1 MSNGDNVTT
10 QISREA
16 PFLEDYRR
24 RLMDSVFAA
33 TDQPIVPQGRTI
45 ADFDP
50 FQQAGFA
57 EAARQLGFTFDPATG
72 GVTRT
77 GQATFQPFLDQ
88 ALAGMQ
94 TGQQTAAQA
103 VPTAQLGVGTALQG
117 IPALQAAQGQ
127 FDPSQS
133 NYQQFF
139 DQYQADVTNQALKQ
153 MDEEAAKAQ
162 ANLATQAQ
170 RAGAFG
176 GSRFGVQEAEL
187 AKNLQDIKSR
197 RITEDLSR
205 NFQQAQAKAMDTFE
219 RAQARNLGVG
229 QALGQAGQG
238 LGQAAQGF
246 LNVGTGQA
254 QLGQGIAGLGQLGFG
269 LGQQGVGT
277 LGTIGGQRQA
287 RQQALSDE
295 DLRLTTARQQEP
307 LARLR
312 FVQDQLSRVP
322 SAQQRTIEQPI
333 PFTNPLLGAIGAG
346 ISGLGTFGSIFGNQ
360 GSS

>member
-1 MSNGDNVTT
+1 MANGDNVTT

-33 TDQPIVPQGRTI
+33 TDKPIVPQERAI
-45 ADFDP
+45 APFDE
-50 FQQAGFA
+50 FQQAGFG
-57 EAARQLGFTFDPATG
+57 EAARQLGFTMDPQTG
-72 GVTRT
+72 ALTRT
-77 GQATFQPFLDQ
+77 GVASFQPFLDQ
-88 ALAGMQ
+88 ALTGMQ
-94 TGQQTAAQA
+94 AGQQTAAS
-103 VPTAQLGVGTALQG
+103 G

-139 DQYQADVTNQALKQ
+139 DQYQADVTQQALKQ
-153 MDEEAAKAQ
+153 MDQEAAKAQ

-197 RITEDLSR
+197 RISEDLSR

-238 LGQAAQGF
+238 QA
-246 LNVGTGQA
+246 N
-254 QLGQGIAGLGQLGFG
+254 LGQGIAGLGLLGVG

-287 RQQALSDE
+287 RNQALADE
-295 DLRLTTARQQEP
+295 TLRLTTARQQEP

>member
-1 MSNGDNVTT
+1 MANGDNVTT

-33 TDQPIVPQGRTI
+33 TDQPIVPQERAI
-45 ADFDP
+45 SPFDE
-50 FQQAGFA
+50 FQTAGFG

-72 GVTRT
+72 SLTRT
-77 GQATFQPFLDQ
+77 GQAAFQPDLD
-88 ALAGMQ
+88 AARA
-94 TGQQTAAQA
+94 AAQA
-103 VPTAQLGVGTALQG
+103 G

-197 RITEDLSR
+197 RISEDLSR

-229 QALGQAGQG
+229 QALGQAAQG
-238 LGQAAQGF
+238 LGS
-246 LNVGTGQA
+246 
-254 QLGQGIAGLGQLGFG
+254 LGQLGFG
-269 LGQQGVGT
+269 LGQAGIGT

-287 RQQALSDE
+287 RNQALADE
-295 DLRLTTARQQEP
+295 TLRLTTARQQEP
-307 LARLR
+307 LNRLR

-346 ISGLGTFGSIFGNQ
+346 ISGLGTFGSIFGGAGQ
-360 GSS
+360 Q

>member
-1 MSNGDNVTT
+1 MANGDNVST
-10 QISREA
+10 QIAREA

-33 TDQPIVPQGRTI
+33 TDQPIVAQERAISPFD
-45 ADFDP
+45 DF
-50 FQQAGFA
+50 QTAGFG

-72 GVTRT
+72 SLTRT
-77 GQATFQPFLDQ
+77 GQAAFQPDLD
-88 ALAGMQ
+88 AARA
-94 TGQQTAAQA
+94 AAQA
-103 VPTAQLGVGTALQG
+103 G

-197 RITEDLSR
+197 RISEDLSR

-229 QALGQAGQG
+229 QALGQAAQG
-238 LGQAAQGF
+238 LGS
-246 LNVGTGQA
+246 
-254 QLGQGIAGLGQLGFG
+254 LGQLGFG
-269 LGQQGVGT
+269 LGQAGIAT

-287 RQQALSDE
+287 RNQALADE
-295 DLRLTTARQQEP
+295 ALRLTTARQQEP
-307 LARLR
+307 LNRLR

-346 ISGLGTFGSIFGNQ
+346 ISGLGTFGSIFGAGQ
-360 GSS
+360 Q

>member
-1 MSNGDNVTT
+1 MANGDNVTT

-33 TDQPIVPQGRTI
+33 TDQPIVPQERAI
-45 ADFDP
+45 APFDE
-50 FQQAGFA
+50 FQQAGFG
-57 EAARQLGFTFDPATG
+57 EAARQLGFTMDPQTG
-72 GVTRT
+72 ALTRT
-77 GQATFQPFLDQ
+77 GVASFQPFLDQ
-88 ALAGMQ
+88 ALTGMQ
-94 TGQQTAAQA
+94 AGQQTAAS
-103 VPTAQLGVGTALQG
+103 G

-139 DQYQADVTNQALKQ
+139 DQYQADVTQQALKQ
-153 MDEEAAKAQ
+153 MDQEAAKAQ

-197 RITEDLSR
+197 RISEDLSR

-238 LGQAAQGF
+238 QA
-246 LNVGTGQA
+246 N
-254 QLGQGIAGLGQLGFG
+254 LGQGIAGLGQLGFG

-287 RQQALSDE
+287 RNQALADE
-295 DLRLTTARQQEP
+295 TLRLTTARQQEP

-346 ISGLGTFGSIFGNQ
+346 ISGLGTFGSIFGAGQ
-360 GSS
+360 Q

>member
-1 MSNGDNVTT
+1 MANGDNVTT

-33 TDQPIVPQGRTI
+33 TDKPIVPQERAI
-45 ADFDP
+45 APFDE
-50 FQQAGFA
+50 FQQAGFG
-57 EAARQLGFTFDPATG
+57 EAARQLGFTMDPQTG
-72 GVTRT
+72 ALTRT
-77 GQATFQPFLDQ
+77 GVASFQPFLDQ
-88 ALAGMQ
+88 ALTGMQ
-94 TGQQTAAQA
+94 AGQQTAAS
-103 VPTAQLGVGTALQG
+103 G

-139 DQYQADVTNQALKQ
+139 DQYQADVTQQALKQ
-153 MDEEAAKAQ
+153 MDQEAAKAQ

-197 RITEDLSR
+197 RISEDLSR

-238 LGQAAQGF
+238 QA
-246 LNVGTGQA
+246 N
-254 QLGQGIAGLGQLGFG
+254 LGQGIAGLGQLGFG

-287 RQQALSDE
+287 RNQALADE
-295 DLRLTTARQQEP
+295 TLRLTTARQQEP

-346 ISGLGTFGSIFGNQ
+346 ISGLGTFGSIFGAGQ
-360 GSS
+360 Q

>member
-1 MSNGDNVTT
+1 MANGDNVTT

-33 TDQPIVPQGRTI
+33 TDQPIVPQERAI
-45 ADFDP
+45 APFDE
-50 FQQAGFA
+50 FQQAGFG
-57 EAARQLGFTFDPATG
+57 EAARQLGFTMDPQTG
-72 GVTRT
+72 ALTRT
-77 GQATFQPFLDQ
+77 GVASFQPFLDQ
-88 ALAGMQ
+88 ALTGMQ
-94 TGQQTAAQA
+94 AGQQTAAS
-103 VPTAQLGVGTALQG
+103 G

-139 DQYQADVTNQALKQ
+139 DQYQADVTQQALKQ

-197 RITEDLSR
+197 RISEDLSR

-238 LGQAAQGF
+238 QA
-246 LNVGTGQA
+246 N
-254 QLGQGIAGLGQLGFG
+254 LGQGIAGLGQLGFG

-287 RQQALSDE
+287 RNQALADE
-295 DLRLTTARQQEP
+295 TLRLTTARQQEP

-360 GSS
+360 GGN

>member
-1 MSNGDNVTT
+1 MANGDNVTT

-33 TDQPIVPQGRTI
+33 TDQPIVPQERAI
-45 ADFDP
+45 SPFDE
-50 FQQAGFA
+50 FQTAGFG

-72 GVTRT
+72 SLTRT
-77 GQATFQPFLDQ
+77 GQAAFQPDLD
-88 ALAGMQ
+88 AARA
-94 TGQQTAAQA
+94 AAQA
-103 VPTAQLGVGTALQG
+103 G

-197 RITEDLSR
+197 RIS
-205 NFQQAQAKAMDTFE
+205 
-219 RAQARNLGVG
+219 
-229 QALGQAGQG
+229 
-238 LGQAAQGF
+238 
-246 LNVGTGQA
+246 
-254 QLGQGIAGLGQLGFG
+254 
-269 LGQQGVGT
+269 
-277 LGTIGGQRQA
+277 
-287 RQQALSDE
+287 
-295 DLRLTTARQQEP
+295 
-307 LARLR
+307 
-312 FVQDQLSRVP
+312 
-322 SAQQRTIEQPI
+322 
-333 PFTNPLLGAIGAG
+333 
-346 ISGLGTFGSIFGNQ
+346 
-360 GSS
+360 

>member
-1 MSNGDNVTT
+1 MANGDNVTT

-33 TDQPIVPQGRTI
+33 TDKPIVPQERAI
-45 ADFDP
+45 SPFDE
-50 FQQAGFA
+50 FQTTGFG

-72 GVTRT
+72 SLTRT
-77 GQATFQPFLDQ
+77 GQAAFQPDLD
-88 ALAGMQ
+88 AARA
-94 TGQQTAAQA
+94 AAQA
-103 VPTAQLGVGTALQG
+103 G

-127 FDPSQS
+127 FDPSKS

-139 DQYQADVTNQALKQ
+139 DQYQADVTQQALKQ

-162 ANLATQAQ
+162 SDLATRAQ

-187 AKNLQDIKSR
+187 SKNLQDIKSR
-197 RITEDLSR
+197 RISEDLSR

-229 QALGQAGQG
+229 QALGQAAQG
-238 LGQAAQGF
+238 LGS
-246 LNVGTGQA
+246 
-254 QLGQGIAGLGQLGFG
+254 LGQLGFG
-269 LGQQGVGT
+269 LGQAGIGT

-287 RQQALSDE
+287 RNQALADE
-295 DLRLTTARQQEP
+295 TLRLTTARQQEP
-307 LARLR
+307 LNRLR

-346 ISGLGTFGSIFGNQ
+346 ISGLGTFGSIFGAGQ
-360 GSS
+360 Q

>member
-1 MSNGDNVTT
+1 MANGDNVTT

-33 TDQPIVPQGRTI
+33 TDQPIVPQERAI
-45 ADFDP
+45 SPFDE
-50 FQQAGFA
+50 FQTAGFG

-72 GVTRT
+72 SLTRT
-77 GQATFQPFLDQ
+77 GQAAFQPDLD
-88 ALAGMQ
+88 AARA
-94 TGQQTAAQA
+94 AAQA
-103 VPTAQLGVGTALQG
+103 G

-197 RITEDLSR
+197 RISEDLSR

-229 QALGQAGQG
+229 QALGQAAQG
-238 LGQAAQGF
+238 LGS
-246 LNVGTGQA
+246 
-254 QLGQGIAGLGQLGFG
+254 LGQLGFG
-269 LGQQGVGT
+269 LGQAGIAT
-277 LGTIGGQRQA
+277 LGTIGGQRQG
-287 RQQALSDE
+287 RIQALADE
-295 DLRLTTARQQEP
+295 ALRLTTARQQEP
-307 LARLR
+307 LNRLR

-346 ISGLGTFGSIFGNQ
+346 ISGLGTFGSIFGGAGQ
-360 GSS
+360 Q

>member
-1 MSNGDNVTT
+1 MANGDNVTT

-33 TDQPIVPQGRTI
+33 TDQPIVPQERAI
-45 ADFDP
+45 APFDE
-50 FQQAGFA
+50 FQTAGFG

-72 GVTRT
+72 SLTRT
-77 GQATFQPFLDQ
+77 GQAAFQPDLD
-88 ALAGMQ
+88 AARA
-94 TGQQTAAQA
+94 AAQA
-103 VPTAQLGVGTALQG
+103 G

-197 RITEDLSR
+197 RISEDLSR

-229 QALGQAGQG
+229 QALGQAAQG
-238 LGQAAQGF
+238 LGS
-246 LNVGTGQA
+246 
-254 QLGQGIAGLGQLGFG
+254 LGQLGFG
-269 LGQQGVGT
+269 LGQAGIGT

-287 RQQALSDE
+287 RNQALADE
-295 DLRLTTARQQEP
+295 ALRLTTARQQEP
-307 LARLR
+307 LNRLR

-346 ISGLGTFGSIFGNQ
+346 ISGLGTFGSIFGAGQ
-360 GSS
+360 Q

>member
-1 MSNGDNVTT
+1 MANGDNVTT

-33 TDQPIVPQGRTI
+33 TDQPITPQERAI
-45 ADFDP
+45 APFEE
-50 FQQAGFA
+50 FQQAGFG
-57 EAARQLGFTFDPATG
+57 EAARQLGFTFDPQTG
-72 GVTRT
+72 SVTRT
-77 GQATFQPFLDQ
+77 GVASFQPFLDQ

-94 TGQQTAAQA
+94 AGQQTAAS
-103 VPTAQLGVGTALQG
+103 G

-139 DQYQADVTNQALKQ
+139 DQYQADVTQQALKQ

-170 RAGAFG
+170 KAGAFG

-197 RITEDLSR
+197 RISEDLSR

-238 LGQAAQGF
+238 QA
-246 LNVGTGQA
+246 N
-254 QLGQGIAGLGQLGFG
+254 LGQGIAGLGQLGFG

-287 RQQALSDE
+287 RNQALADE
-295 DLRLTTARQQEP
+295 MLRLTTARQQEP
-307 LARLR
+307 LNRLR

-346 ISGLGTFGSIFGNQ
+346 ISGLGTFGALFGNQ
-360 GSS
+360 GSN

>member
-1 MSNGDNVTT
+1 MANGDNVTT

-33 TDQPIVPQGRTI
+33 TDQPIVPQERAI
-45 ADFDP
+45 SPFDE
-50 FQQAGFA
+50 FQTAGFG

-72 GVTRT
+72 SLTRT
-77 GQATFQPFLDQ
+77 GQAAFQPDLD
-88 ALAGMQ
+88 AARA
-94 TGQQTAAQA
+94 AAQA
-103 VPTAQLGVGTALQG
+103 G

-197 RITEDLSR
+197 RISEDLSR

-229 QALGQAGQG
+229 QALGQAAQG
-238 LGQAAQGF
+238 LGS
-246 LNVGTGQA
+246 
-254 QLGQGIAGLGQLGFG
+254 LGQLGFG
-269 LGQQGVGT
+269 LGQAGIAS

-287 RQQALSDE
+287 RNQALADE
-295 DLRLTTARQQEP
+295 ALRLTTARQQEP
-307 LARLR
+307 LNRLR

-346 ISGLGTFGSIFGNQ
+346 ISGLGTFGSIFGAGQ
-360 GSS
+360 Q

>member
-1 MSNGDNVTT
+1 MANGDNVTT

-33 TDQPIVPQGRTI
+33 TDQPITPQERAI
-45 ADFDP
+45 APFDE
-50 FQQAGFA
+50 FQQAGFG

-72 GVTRT
+72 GLTRT
-77 GQATFQPFLDQ
+77 GVASFQPFLDQ

-94 TGQQTAAQA
+94 AGQQTAAS
-103 VPTAQLGVGTALQG
+103 G

-139 DQYQADVTNQALKQ
+139 DQYQADVTQQALKQ

-170 RAGAFG
+170 KAGAFG

-197 RITEDLSR
+197 RISEDLSR

-238 LGQAAQGF
+238 QA
-246 LNVGTGQA
+246 N
-254 QLGQGIAGLGQLGFG
+254 LGQGIAGLGQLGFG

-287 RQQALSDE
+287 RNQALADE
-295 DLRLTTARQQEP
+295 TLRLTTARQQEP
-307 LARLR
+307 LNRLR

-346 ISGLGTFGSIFGNQ
+346 IAGLGTFGSIFGNQ

>member
-1 MSNGDNVTT
+1 MANGDNVTT

-33 TDQPIVPQGRTI
+33 TDKPIVPQERAI
-45 ADFDP
+45 APFDE
-50 FQQAGFA
+50 FQQAGFG
-57 EAARQLGFTFDPATG
+57 EAARQLGFTMDPQTG
-72 GVTRT
+72 ALTRT
-77 GQATFQPFLDQ
+77 GVASFQPFLDQ
-88 ALAGMQ
+88 ALTGMQ
-94 TGQQTAAQA
+94 AGQQTAAS
-103 VPTAQLGVGTALQG
+103 G

-139 DQYQADVTNQALKQ
+139 DQYQADVTQQALKQ
-153 MDEEAAKAQ
+153 MDQEAAKAQ

-197 RITEDLSR
+197 RISEDLSR

-219 RAQARNLGVG
+219 RAHARNLGVG

-238 LGQAAQGF
+238 QA
-246 LNVGTGQA
+246 N
-254 QLGQGIAGLGQLGFG
+254 LGQGIAGLGQLGFG

-287 RQQALSDE
+287 RNQALADE
-295 DLRLTTARQQEP
+295 TLRLTTARQQEP

>member
-1 MSNGDNVTT
+1 MANGDNVST

-33 TDQPIVPQGRTI
+33 TDKPIVPQERAI
-45 ADFDP
+45 SPFDE
-50 FQQAGFA
+50 FQTTGFG

-72 GVTRT
+72 SLTRT
-77 GQATFQPFLDQ
+77 GQAAFQPDLD
-88 ALAGMQ
+88 AARA
-94 TGQQTAAQA
+94 AAQA
-103 VPTAQLGVGTALQG
+103 G

-127 FDPSQS
+127 FDPSKS

-139 DQYQADVTNQALKQ
+139 DQYQADVTQQALKQ

-162 ANLATQAQ
+162 SDLATRAQ

-187 AKNLQDIKSR
+187 SKNLQDIKSR
-197 RITEDLSR
+197 RISEDLSR

-229 QALGQAGQG
+229 QALGQAAQG
-238 LGQAAQGF
+238 LGS
-246 LNVGTGQA
+246 
-254 QLGQGIAGLGQLGFG
+254 LGQLGFG
-269 LGQQGVGT
+269 LGQAGIGT

-287 RQQALSDE
+287 RDQALADE
-295 DLRLTTARQQEP
+295 TLRLTTARQQEP
-307 LARLR
+307 LNRLR

-346 ISGLGTFGSIFGNQ
+346 ISGLGTFGSIFGAGQ
-360 GSS
+360 Q

>member
-1 MSNGDNVTT
+1 MANGDNVTT

-33 TDQPIVPQGRTI
+33 TDQPIVPQERAI
-45 ADFDP
+45 SPFDE
-50 FQQAGFA
+50 FQTAGFG

-72 GVTRT
+72 SLTRT
-77 GQATFQPFLDQ
+77 GQAAFQPDLD
-88 ALAGMQ
+88 AARA
-94 TGQQTAAQA
+94 AAQA
-103 VPTAQLGVGTALQG
+103 G

-197 RITEDLSR
+197 RISEDLSR

-229 QALGQAGQG
+229 QALGQAAQGLGSLRQLGYG
-238 LGQAAQGF
+238 LGQA
-246 LNVGTGQA
+246 
-254 QLGQGIAGLGQLGFG
+254 GIA
-269 LGQQGVGT
+269 T

-287 RQQALSDE
+287 RNQALADE
-295 DLRLTTARQQEP
+295 ALRLTTARQQEP
-307 LARLR
+307 LNRLR

-333 PFTNPLLGAIGAG
+333 PFTNPLLGAIGGG
-346 ISGLGTFGSIFGNQ
+346 ISGLGTFGSIFGAGQ
-360 GSS
+360 Q

>member
-1 MSNGDNVTT
+1 MANGDNVTT

-33 TDQPIVPQGRTI
+33 TDQPIVPQERAI
-45 ADFDP
+45 AP
-50 FQQAGFA
+50 FEEFQTAGFG

-72 GVTRT
+72 SLTRT
-77 GQATFQPFLDQ
+77 GQAAFQPDLD
-88 ALAGMQ
+88 AARA
-94 TGQQTAAQA
+94 AAQA
-103 VPTAQLGVGTALQG
+103 G

-162 ANLATQAQ
+162 SNLATQAQ

-197 RITEDLSR
+197 RISEDLSR

-229 QALGQAGQG
+229 QALGQAAQG
-238 LGQAAQGF
+238 LGS
-246 LNVGTGQA
+246 
-254 QLGQGIAGLGQLGFG
+254 LGQLGFG
-269 LGQQGVGT
+269 LGQAGIGT

-287 RQQALSDE
+287 RDQALADE
-295 DLRLTTARQQEP
+295 TLRLTTARQQEP
-307 LARLR
+307 LNRLR

-346 ISGLGTFGSIFGNQ
+346 ISGLGTFGSIFGGAGQ
-360 GSS
+360 R

>member
-1 MSNGDNVTT
+1 MANGDNVST

-33 TDQPIVPQGRTI
+33 TDKPIVPQERAI
-45 ADFDP
+45 SPFDE
-50 FQQAGFA
+50 FQTTGFG

-72 GVTRT
+72 SLTRT
-77 GQATFQPFLDQ
+77 GQAAFQPDLD
-88 ALAGMQ
+88 AARA
-94 TGQQTAAQA
+94 AAQA
-103 VPTAQLGVGTALQG
+103 G

-127 FDPSQS
+127 FDPSKS

-139 DQYQADVTNQALKQ
+139 DQYQADVTQQALKQ

-162 ANLATQAQ
+162 SDLATRAQ

-187 AKNLQDIKSR
+187 SKNLQDIKSR
-197 RITEDLSR
+197 RISEDLSR

-229 QALGQAGQG
+229 QALGQAAQG
-238 LGQAAQGF
+238 LGS
-246 LNVGTGQA
+246 
-254 QLGQGIAGLGQLGFG
+254 LGQLGFG
-269 LGQQGVGT
+269 LGQAGIGT

-287 RQQALSDE
+287 RNQALADE
-295 DLRLTTARQQEP
+295 TLRLTTARQQEP
-307 LARLR
+307 LNRLR

-322 SAQQRTIEQPI
+322 SAQQRTIEQPV

-346 ISGLGTFGSIFGNQ
+346 ISGLGTFGSIFGAGQ
-360 GSS
+360 Q

>member
-1 MSNGDNVTT
+1 MANGDNVTT

-33 TDQPIVPQGRTI
+33 TDQPIVPQERAI
-45 ADFDP
+45 APFDE
-50 FQQAGFA
+50 FQQAGFG
-57 EAARQLGFTFDPATG
+57 EAARQLGFTMDPQTG
-72 GVTRT
+72 ALTRT
-77 GQATFQPFLDQ
+77 GVASFQPFLDQ

-94 TGQQTAAQA
+94 TGQQTAAS
-103 VPTAQLGVGTALQG
+103 G

-139 DQYQADVTNQALKQ
+139 DQYQADVTDQALKQ

-197 RITEDLSR
+197 RISEDLSR

-229 QALGQAGQG
+229 QALGQAGA
-238 LGQAAQGF
+238 GQAS
-246 LNVGTGQA
+246 
-254 QLGQGIAGLGQLGFG
+254 LGQGIAGLGQLGFG
-269 LGQQGVGT
+269 LGQQGIGT

-287 RQQALSDE
+287 RDQALADE
-295 DLRLTTARQQEP
+295 ALRLTTARQQEP
-307 LARLR
+307 LSRLR

-346 ISGLGTFGSIFGNQ
+346 ISGLGTFGSIFGS
-360 GSS
+360 GSN

>member
-1 MSNGDNVTT
+1 MANGDNVST

-33 TDQPIVPQGRTI
+33 TDKPIVPQERAI
-45 ADFDP
+45 SPFDE
-50 FQQAGFA
+50 FQTTGFG

-72 GVTRT
+72 SLTRT
-77 GQATFQPFLDQ
+77 GQAAFQPDLD
-88 ALAGMQ
+88 AARA
-94 TGQQTAAQA
+94 AAQA
-103 VPTAQLGVGTALQG
+103 G

-127 FDPSQS
+127 FDPSKS

-139 DQYQADVTNQALKQ
+139 DQYQADVTQQALKQ

-197 RITEDLSR
+197 RISEDLSR

-229 QALGQAGQG
+229 QALGQAAQG
-238 LGQAAQGF
+238 LGS
-246 LNVGTGQA
+246 
-254 QLGQGIAGLGQLGFG
+254 LGQLGFG
-269 LGQQGVGT
+269 LGQAGIAT

-287 RQQALSDE
+287 RNQALADE
-295 DLRLTTARQQEP
+295 ALRLTTARQQEP
-307 LARLR
+307 LNRLR

-346 ISGLGTFGSIFGNQ
+346 ISGLGTFGSIFGGAGQ
-360 GSS
+360 Q

>member
-1 MSNGDNVTT
+1 MATGDNVTT

-16 PFLEDYRR
+16 PFLEEFRR

-33 TDQPIVPQGRTI
+33 TDKPIVPQERAI
-45 ADFDP
+45 SPFDE
-50 FQQAGFA
+50 FQTTGFG

-72 GVTRT
+72 SLTRT
-77 GQATFQPFLDQ
+77 GQAAFQPDLD
-88 ALAGMQ
+88 AARA
-94 TGQQTAAQA
+94 AAQA
-103 VPTAQLGVGTALQG
+103 G

-127 FDPSQS
+127 FDPSKS

-139 DQYQADVTNQALKQ
+139 DQYQADVTQQALKQ

-162 ANLATQAQ
+162 SDLATRAQ

-187 AKNLQDIKSR
+187 SKNLQDIKSR
-197 RITEDLSR
+197 RISEDLSR

-229 QALGQAGQG
+229 QALGQAAQG
-238 LGQAAQGF
+238 LGS
-246 LNVGTGQA
+246 
-254 QLGQGIAGLGQLGFG
+254 LGQLGFG
-269 LGQQGVGT
+269 LGQAGIGT

-287 RQQALSDE
+287 RNQALADE
-295 DLRLTTARQQEP
+295 TLRLTTARQQEP
-307 LARLR
+307 LNRLR

-322 SAQQRTIEQPI
+322 SAQPRTIEQPI

-346 ISGLGTFGSIFGNQ
+346 ISGLGTFGSIFGAGQ
-360 GSS
+360 Q

>member
-1 MSNGDNVTT
+1 MANGDNVTT

-33 TDQPIVPQGRTI
+33 TDQPIVPQERAI
-45 ADFDP
+45 APFDE
-50 FQQAGFA
+50 FQQAGFG

-72 GVTRT
+72 GLTRT

-94 TGQQTAAQA
+94 AGQQTAAS
-103 VPTAQLGVGTALQG
+103 G

-139 DQYQADVTNQALKQ
+139 DQYQADVTQQALKQ

-162 ANLATQAQ
+162 SNLATQAQ
-170 RAGAFG
+170 KAGAFG

-197 RITEDLSR
+197 RISEDLSR

-238 LGQAAQGF
+238 QA
-246 LNVGTGQA
+246 N
-254 QLGQGIAGLGQLGFG
+254 LGQGIAGLGQLGFG

-287 RQQALSDE
+287 RNQALADE
-295 DLRLTTARQQEP
+295 ALRLTTARQQEP
-307 LARLR
+307 LNRLR

-322 SAQQRTIEQPI
+322 SAQQRTIEQPV

>member
-1 MSNGDNVTT
+1 MANGDNVTT
-10 QISREA
+10 QITREA

-33 TDQPIVPQGRTI
+33 TDQPIVPQARGI
-45 ADFDP
+45 APFDE
-50 FQQAGFA
+50 FQTAGFA

-72 GVTRT
+72 SLTRT
-77 GQATFQPFLDQ
+77 GQAAFQPDLD
-88 ALAGMQ
+88 AAR
-94 TGQQTAAQA
+94 TAAQA
-103 VPTAQLGVGTALQG
+103 G

-127 FDPSQS
+127 FDPSKS

-139 DQYQADVTNQALKQ
+139 DQYQADVTDQALKQ

-197 RITEDLSR
+197 RISEDLSR

-229 QALGQAGQG
+229 QALGQAAQG
-238 LGQAAQGF
+238 LGS
-246 LNVGTGQA
+246 
-254 QLGQGIAGLGQLGFG
+254 LGQLGFG
-269 LGQQGVGT
+269 LGQAGIGT

-287 RQQALSDE
+287 RNQALADE
-295 DLRLTTARQQEP
+295 ALRLTTARQQEP

-346 ISGLGTFGSIFGNQ
+346 ISGLGTFGSIFGGAGQ
-360 GSS
+360 Q

>member
-1 MSNGDNVTT
+1 MANGDNVTT

-33 TDQPIVPQGRTI
+33 TDKPIVPQERAI
-45 ADFDP
+45 SPFDE
-50 FQQAGFA
+50 FQTTGFG
-57 EAARQLGFTFDPATG
+57 EAARQLGFTMDPQTG
-72 GVTRT
+72 ALTRT
-77 GQATFQPFLDQ
+77 GVASFQPFLDQ
-88 ALAGMQ
+88 ALTGMQ
-94 TGQQTAAQA
+94 AGQQTAAS
-103 VPTAQLGVGTALQG
+103 G

-139 DQYQADVTNQALKQ
+139 DQYQADVTQQALKQ
-153 MDEEAAKAQ
+153 MDQEAAKAQ

-197 RITEDLSR
+197 RISEDLSR

-238 LGQAAQGF
+238 QA
-246 LNVGTGQA
+246 N
-254 QLGQGIAGLGQLGFG
+254 LGQGIAGLGQLGFG

-287 RQQALSDE
+287 RNQALADE
-295 DLRLTTARQQEP
+295 TLRLTTARQQEP

>member
-1 MSNGDNVTT
+1 MANGDNVTT

-33 TDQPIVPQGRTI
+33 TDQPIVPQERAI
-45 ADFDP
+45 APFDE
-50 FQQAGFA
+50 FQQAGFG
-57 EAARQLGFTFDPATG
+57 EAARQLGFTMDPQTG
-72 GVTRT
+72 ALTRT
-77 GQATFQPFLDQ
+77 GVASFQPFLDQ
-88 ALAGMQ
+88 ALTGMQ
-94 TGQQTAAQA
+94 AGQQTAAS
-103 VPTAQLGVGTALQG
+103 G

-139 DQYQADVTNQALKQ
+139 DQYQADVTQQALKQ
-153 MDEEAAKAQ
+153 MDQEAAKAQ

-197 RITEDLSR
+197 RISEDLSR

-219 RAQARNLGVG
+219 RPQARNLGVG

-238 LGQAAQGF
+238 QA
-246 LNVGTGQA
+246 N
-254 QLGQGIAGLGQLGFG
+254 LGQGIAGLGQLGFG

-287 RQQALSDE
+287 RNQALADE
-295 DLRLTTARQQEP
+295 TLRLTTARQQEP

>member
-1 MSNGDNVTT
+1 MANGDNVTT

-33 TDQPIVPQGRTI
+33 TDQPIVPQERAI
-45 ADFDP
+45 APFDE
-50 FQQAGFA
+50 FQQAGFG
-57 EAARQLGFTFDPATG
+57 EAARQLGFTMDPQTG
-72 GVTRT
+72 ALTRT
-77 GQATFQPFLDQ
+77 GVASFQPFLDQ
-88 ALAGMQ
+88 ALTGMQ
-94 TGQQTAAQA
+94 AGQQTAAS
-103 VPTAQLGVGTALQG
+103 G

-139 DQYQADVTNQALKQ
+139 DQYQADVTQQALKQ
-153 MDEEAAKAQ
+153 MDQEAAKAQ

-197 RITEDLSR
+197 RISEDLSR

-238 LGQAAQGF
+238 QA
-246 LNVGTGQA
+246 N
-254 QLGQGIAGLGQLGFG
+254 LGQGIAGLGQLGFG

-287 RQQALSDE
+287 RNQALADE
-295 DLRLTTARQQEP
+295 TLRLTTARQQEP

>member
-1 MSNGDNVTT
+1 MANGDNVTT

-33 TDQPIVPQGRTI
+33 TDQPIVPQERAI
-45 ADFDP
+45 APFDE
-50 FQQAGFA
+50 FQQAGFG
-57 EAARQLGFTFDPATG
+57 EAARQLGFTMDPQTG
-72 GVTRT
+72 ALTRT
-77 GQATFQPFLDQ
+77 GVASFQPFLDQ
-88 ALAGMQ
+88 ALTGMQ
-94 TGQQTAAQA
+94 AGQQTAAS
-103 VPTAQLGVGTALQG
+103 G

-139 DQYQADVTNQALKQ
+139 DQYQADVTQQALKQ

-197 RITEDLSR
+197 RISEDLSR

-238 LGQAAQGF
+238 QA
-246 LNVGTGQA
+246 N
-254 QLGQGIAGLGQLGFG
+254 LGQGIAGLGQLGFG

-287 RQQALSDE
+287 RNQALADE
-295 DLRLTTARQQEP
+295 TLRLTTARQQEP
-307 LARLR
+307 
-312 FVQDQLSRVP
+312 
-322 SAQQRTIEQPI
+322 
-333 PFTNPLLGAIGAG
+333 
-346 ISGLGTFGSIFGNQ
+346 
-360 GSS
+360 